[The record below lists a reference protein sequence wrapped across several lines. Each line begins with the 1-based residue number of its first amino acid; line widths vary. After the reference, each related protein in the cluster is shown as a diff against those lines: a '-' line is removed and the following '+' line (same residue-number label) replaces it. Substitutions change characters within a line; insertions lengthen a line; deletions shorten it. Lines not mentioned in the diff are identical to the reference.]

1 MTTISYRDGV
11 MVGDGRMSLG
21 DMIIKE
27 DTTKVFWVNNH
38 LVGVCGRARAISTFV
53 TWLQKMTDYHIVNQE
68 VGALVDLVPPT
79 LEDDDGWT
87 ALVVTPN
94 KQVLMYEGNTP
105 IDMGTDI
112 PMSIGS
118 GSVFALAAMD
128 AGANAEEAV
137 KVAMKR
143 DVYSGGTITIVQLED
158 EPEMIDK
165 EKAMSMTKEELVAAL
180 FPEEVDNVDV
190 TVSTA
195 KLTSDETIV
204 YIKKWDI
211 DETIVLYR
219 ETDEERYYF
228 EALGQELEDAEVT
241 FSAGDMRDGCGFEK
255 QELVSICAKMGL
267 DVKSKDTYEKLTDKI
282 SKEVQRAIKDYEQSN
297 M

>member
-1 MTTISYRDGV
+1 MTTVAYKNGV
-11 MVGDGRMSLG
+11 LAADGRMSLG

-27 DTTKVFWVNNH
+27 DTVKVFWVNNH

-105 IDMGTDI
+105 IEMGIDV

-128 AGANAEEAV
+128 AGADAEEAV

-143 DVYSGGTITIVQLED
+143 DVFSGGTVTVVQLEE

-165 EKAMSMTKEELVAAL
+165 EKALSMTKEELVAAL
-180 FPEEVDNVDV
+180 FPDEEGEHE
-190 TVSTA
+190 TA
-195 KLTSDETIV
+195 IV
-204 YIKKWDI
+204 EPEEELLYIKKWDI
-211 DETIVLYR
+211 NETILLYKIK
-219 ETDEERYYF
+219 EGY
-228 EALGQELEDAEVT
+228 
-241 FSAGDMRDGCGFEK
+241 GFEVDGVEFDANFEFNK
-255 QELVSICAKMGL
+255 DDMKDYAGFAIDDLVSICARMNIELKNNNYVQIVG
-267 DVKSKDTYEKLTDKI
+267 KI

>member
-1 MTTISYRDGV
+1 MTTVAYKNGV
-11 MVGDGRMSLG
+11 LAADGRMSLG

-27 DTTKVFWVNNH
+27 DTVKVFWVNNH

-105 IDMGTDI
+105 IEMGVDV

-143 DVYSGGTITIVQLED
+143 DVFSGGTVTVVQLEE

-165 EKAMSMTKEELVAAL
+165 EKALSMTKEELVAAL
-180 FPEEVDNVDV
+180 FPDEEAEQESV
-190 TVSTA
+190 TSVSVEPED
-195 KLTSDETIV
+195 KLI
-204 YIKKWDI
+204 YIKKWDV
-211 DETIVLYR
+211 DETIQLYKSNL
-219 ETDEERYYF
+219 YY
-228 EALGQELEDAEVT
+228 
-241 FSAGDMRDGCGFEK
+241 GFEVEGIEFNTEGLIEDSLYGFKEYADFDK
-255 QELVSICAKMGL
+255 QDLISICTKMGL
-267 DVKSKDTYEKLTDKI
+267 DVKSKDTYKKLTDKI
-282 SKEVQRAIKDYEQSN
+282 SKEVHRAIKDYEQSN